1 MATAIRHP
9 SPSFEQ
15 LLHDHFTD
23 NKVMAYCI
31 LLFVLCMTV
40 VALSNNT
47 QDREASFTQPDYIP
61 GSRPSSV
68 IPIPTGQQ
76 STSDYR
82 LRV

>member
-1 MATAIRHP
+1 MATALKHP

-23 NKVMAYCI
+23 NKVMGYCI
-31 LLFVLCMTV
+31 VLFVLCMIV
-40 VALSNNT
+40 VALSANN
-47 QDREASFTQPDYIP
+47 QDHAATYTQPDYIP
-61 GSRPSSV
+61 GSRPSVV